1 MENIVKEAIKQSW
14 NSFQFENHT
23 SSENGHPAHDHG
35 WKEGAEW
42 ILTELVINKKI
53 SEKDLNK
60 YMKMI
65 D

>member
-14 NSFQFENHT
+14 DSFQLENHT
-23 SSENGHPAHDHG
+23 SSENGHPAHDYG
-35 WKEGAEW
+35 WQEGYEW
-42 ILTELVINKKI
+42 ILTELAIKKKI

-65 D
+65 G